1 MILGKNKRLFK
12 RIISFSIAFLMI
24 MGLVL
29 TQNIFALNSISGK
42 ASNFSG
48 YRILDDHT
56 IEFWVDKGG
65 GITPEASQLKIWKG
79 TENSGNQIPIINVT
93 NGSARNVSGIIG
105 KIPQGQSYILTIP
118 SASFKSGETYTLAI
132 NNTVSA
138 GSNTLGW
145 FTSHKD
151 ISFSFSIP
159 QSNSTPNTNSNY
171 LSSTT
176 PISNSWPENNAAN
189 VAVESNIWISTS
201 VPVDNYNEVKAG
213 LLLKKNG
220 VPVKYDNY
228 LYTGTVTNGNNDAG
242 IFSPVVTDD
251 HTFFYFP
258 LTVGGKDTSI
268 YNLQADSQYELLVP
282 EMKMINGQTI
292 PKHSINFHTA
302 SSTVATQ
309 FASNSSVSS
318 SGDNLQ
324 INWNESQ
331 ESKNISP
338 APSAYNVYASTDK
351 YWNYV
356 KLNTAPITG
365 TSFVASNCGLLPNT
379 TYYFRVSAL
388 SNKNILTGE
397 SGDVIESGFSNAIEG
412 KISSNTNDT
421 GNQTGGNSGG
431 NTGSQTGGNPEN
443 QTGGN
448 TKTGGNTNT
457 NAGSETGVNAGG
469 NTGGQAGENAQTVGS
484 TGTNTGSESGVN
496 NGVQSSGNET
506 ESKVNNG
513 MLALSG
519 NTSTT
524 SNTASQSS
532 TGENVIS
539 NSGENITG
547 SAAQGNENTSSN
559 DDTISAKKVDD
570 NKNGSDAKTSKKSS
584 SNNKESKNTSVKE
597 SLLGKMNPI
606 SWIAV
611 IISLVLIYRIVFVIL
626 KSRKKVNKK

>member
-1 MILGKNKRLFK
+1 M
-12 RIISFSIAFLMI
+12 SFSIAFLMI

-65 GITPEASQLKIWKG
+65 GTTPEASQLKIWEA
-79 TENSGNQIPIINVT
+79 TENSGNQIPIIGVT
-93 NGSARNVSGIIG
+93 NGSARNVSGIVG
-105 KIPQGQSYILTIP
+105 KIPQGQSYILTTS
-118 SASFKSGETYTLAI
+118 SASFKAGETYTLAI
-132 NNTVSA
+132 NNSVSA

-151 ISFSFSIP
+151 ISLSFSIP
-159 QSNSTPNTNSNY
+159 KSILQPNNSSNY

-176 PISNSWPENNAAN
+176 PIFNSWPENNATN

-201 VPVDNYNEVKAG
+201 IPVDNYNEVKAG

-228 LYTGTVTNGNNDAG
+228 LYTGTVASGNNDTD
-242 IFSPVVTDD
+242 IFSPVVNDD

-268 YNLQADSQYELLVP
+268 YNLQADSQYELVVP

-292 PKHSINFHTA
+292 PQHSINFHTA
-302 SSTVATQ
+302 SSTVATE
-309 FASNSSVSS
+309 FASDPSVSS

-324 INWNESQ
+324 INWNAPQ
-331 ESKNISP
+331 EIKNISP

-356 KLNTAPITG
+356 KLNTSPITG
-365 TSFVASNCGLLPNT
+365 TSFVTSNCGLLPNT

-397 SGDVIESGFSNAIEG
+397 SHDVIESGFSNVIEG
-412 KISSNTNDT
+412 KMSSNTNDN
-421 GNQTGGNSGG
+421 GNQTGGNVGG
-431 NTGSQTGGNPEN
+431 NDGSQTGGNPEN

-448 TKTGGNTNT
+448 NQTGGSTNT
-457 NAGSETGVNAGG
+457 NGG
-469 NTGGQAGENAQTVGS
+469 NNESKIGENTQNVAS
-484 TGTNTGSESGVN
+484 TDINTGSEARVN
-496 NGVQSSGNET
+496 NEVQAAGSKAESVASNGV
-506 ESKVNNG
+506 
-513 MLALSG
+513 LALIG
-519 NTSTT
+519 NTSASAST
-524 SNTASQSS
+524 SVNKTSQAS
-532 TGENVIS
+532 TGETVIS
-539 NSGENITG
+539 DAGENITG
-547 SAAQGNENTSSN
+547 SAEQGNENTSSN

-597 SLLGKMNPI
+597 SLLGKMNTI

-611 IISLVLIYRIVFVIL
+611 IISLVLIYRIVFIIL
-626 KSRKKVNKK
+626 KSRKNVDKK